1 MLTSNLY
8 MYTNRNIYYSLLIA
22 LFLLLPVSFSFAQ
35 KADNSTYK
43 ITGQILD
50 LQDYSPLQSVTVRL
64 LNEDST
70 QVASTMTNDN
80 GQYSFNVAKKK
91 TMYII
96 KASMVG
102 FLTKCKSVRV
112 MGKTTKVESI
122 RLSEDAKMLANVE
135 VTGNLPKVQAV
146 EDTLV
151 YNSDAFRLPDGSVL
165 EELIERIPG
174 AEVEDGKVTINGRE
188 VKKILLDGK
197 EFFVG
202 DMETALKNIPTTI
215 IDKIKHYDEK
225 SDMAKV
231 TGIDD
236 GQEQAVIDV
245 KIKKGMNIGYNVN
258 ADLSYGTE
266 HRYAERL
273 NANFFRDNMK
283 LSVFGNANNAN
294 GRSTPGRGG
303 RGGGGGG
310 GERIRKNF
318 GANLNFDDKKK
329 LKIDGN
335 LRWNHNDNE
344 SHSRS
349 SSESFVRKNGAFSNR
364 ESLNNGRSNGWNT
377 EWRIEWK
384 PTEDWNI
391 QFRPTASISTSDNLQ
406 RSWNGSF
413 NADPYKYMSD
423 PLNQMATFDDKDS
436 IRVNSGD
443 NLGIN
448 YSESKNVGMSMQVN
462 RKFGNKGRNLTVRLD
477 GSYGRNEGNSISKN
491 TTHYYKLR
499 GIDGNDS
506 VRYTNRYNESPSD
519 NRNFT
524 AQVSYSE
531 PIMTN
536 TFLQFSY
543 TFAYRYNNNNRDT
556 YDFRDLGGNFGK
568 DVEPAYR
575 SWDEYLTDNY
585 QKYLD
590 DSLSSYSKQTNYIHT
605 LDLSLRIVRD
615 RFNLSVGGRWTP
627 QTQHFM
633 RDYLNKDIDVTR
645 TTYNISPT
653 FTFRYRFSGQHTL
666 NMDYHGNTSQPGI
679 TQLLDIKDDS
689 NPQNISLGNP
699 NLKPSYTNNFN
710 LRYNLYIM
718 ERRQSVAANVSYQ
731 TTSNSISNATTYDD
745 VSGARTT
752 RPENINGNWNIGGNF
767 QFTSALDKAA
777 NWNFTTSTDVRYNN
791 HVAYVNLNK
800 SVDVEKNYTKSTNLG
815 ERLSG
820 SFRNTWLEVE
830 VNGRCSYSN
839 VKNALQSTGNSNTWL
854 YSYGCSF
861 NVKLPWGMILDTNVN
876 QQSRRGYA
884 DASFN
889 TNEFIWNGQIS
900 QELLPKRKLVVTLQ
914 FYDILHKQSNF
925 SRQISENSR
934 SDSWNNSINSYAML
948 HVIYQLRNF
957 GGKYGRGN
965 NGGGQRGGN
974 GNRGQG
980 FGGGGFGG
988 RG

>member
-1 MLTSNLY
+1 
-8 MYTNRNIYYSLLIA
+8 MYKNRNCIALLLIA
-22 LFLLLPVSFSFAQ
+22 LLLSAVSAFAQ
-35 KADNSTYK
+35 KADSQSYK
-43 ITGQILD
+43 ITGQVLD
-50 LQDYSPLQSVTVRL
+50 LQDYTPLQNVTVRL
-64 LNEDST
+64 LNVDST
-70 QVASTMTNDN
+70 EVSHALTNEN
-80 GQYSFNVAKKK
+80 GEYTFSVESKKGS
-91 TMYII
+91 YII

-102 FLTKCKSVRV
+102 FNTKYRTVK
-112 MGKTTKVESI
+112 MAGKTTKVEAI
-122 RLSEDAKMLANVE
+122 RLDEDAHLLENVE
-135 VTGNLPKVQAV
+135 VTGNIPKVQAV

-151 YNSDAFRLPDGSVL
+151 YNADAYRLPEGSVL
-165 EELIERIPG
+165 EELIERLPG
-174 AEVEDGKVTINGRE
+174 AEVEDGKITINGRE

-215 IDKIKHYDEK
+215 IDKLKHYDEK

-236 GQEQAVIDV
+236 GQEQPVIDV

-266 HRYAERL
+266 HRYAERV
-273 NANFFRDNMK
+273 NANFFKENMK
-283 LSVFGNANNAN
+283 VSLVGNANNAN

-303 RGGGGGG
+303 RGGGN
-310 GERIRKNF
+310 GERVRKSL
-318 GANLNFDDKKK
+318 GANMNYDDKKK
-329 LKIDGN
+329 LRIDGN
-335 LRWNHNDNE
+335 IRWNHNNTE
-344 SHSRS
+344 NHSRS

-364 ESLNNGRSNGWNT
+364 ESLNSGRTNGWNG

-384 PTEDWNI
+384 PSDVWNI
-391 QFRPTASISTSDNLQ
+391 QFRPTASISTSDNLT

-413 NADPYKYMSD
+413 NADPYKYMTD
-423 PLNQMATFDDKDS
+423 PLNEIAGFNDKDS
-436 IRVNSGD
+436 IRVNSG
-443 NLGIN
+443 NNVGIN
-448 YSESKNVGMSMQVN
+448 YSQSKNVGLSMQIN
-462 RKFGNKGRNLTVRLD
+462 RKFGDKGRNLTLRLD
-477 GSYGRNEGNSISKN
+477 GSYGSNDGNSISKN
-491 TTHYYKLR
+491 STHYYKLL
-499 GIDGNDS
+499 GLDGNDS
-506 VRYTNRYNESPSD
+506 VRYTNRYNESPAD

-524 AQVSYSE
+524 AQVTYSE
-531 PIMTN
+531 PIMKN

-543 TFAYRYNNNNRDT
+543 MFNYRYNNNNRDT
-556 YDFRDLGGNFGK
+556 YDFRELSDDFGK
-568 DVEPAYR
+568 GVEPEYR
-575 SWDEYLTDNY
+575 SWDEYLMDNY

-615 RFNLSVGGRWTP
+615 NFNLSIGGRWNP

-653 FTFRYRFSGQHTL
+653 LTFRYRFSSQHTL
-666 NMDYHGNTSQPGI
+666 NMDYHGNTSQPSI

-710 LRYNLYIM
+710 MRYNLYIM
-718 ERRQSVAANVSYQ
+718 ERRQSIAANLNYQ

-752 RPENINGNWNIGGNF
+752 KPENINGNWNLGGNF

-800 SVDVEKNYTKSTNLG
+800 SVDVEKNYTKSTNIG

-820 SFRNTWLEVE
+820 SFRNSWLEVE
-830 VNGRCSYSN
+830 VNGRCNYSN
-839 VKNALQSTGNSNTWL
+839 VKNELQSSGNSNTWL

-861 NVKLPWGMILDTNVN
+861 NVTLPWGMIIDTNVN

-900 QELLPKRKLVVTLQ
+900 QQLLPRKKLVLTLQ

-957 GGKYGRGN
+957 GGKHGRNG
-965 NGGGQRGGN
+965 NGGGPR
-974 GNRGQG
+974 
-980 FGGGGFGG
+980 GGFGNDG
-988 RG
+988 R

>member
-1 MLTSNLY
+1 M
-8 MYTNRNIYYSLLIA
+8 
-22 LFLLLPVSFSFAQ
+22 FLLLPVSFSFAQ

-64 LNEDST
+64 LNQDST
-70 QVASTMTNDN
+70 LVANTLTNDN
-80 GQYSFNVAKKK
+80 GQYSFNVPKKK
-91 TMYII
+91 NTYII

-112 MGKTTKVESI
+112 IGKTTKVESI

-423 PLNQMATFDDKDS
+423 PLNRHLTLLCTEYFTLYADNIADIHLFKIS
-436 IRVNSGD
+436 IRIFTDTVTCNVYLNVSVTILYITERSLAHDTLKHHTSGY
-443 NLGIN
+443 G
-448 YSESKNVGMSMQVN
+448 N
-462 RKFGNKGRNLTVRLD
+462 RFAFKFI
-477 GSYGRNEGNSISKN
+477 EI
-491 TTHYYKLR
+491 
-499 GIDGNDS
+499 I
-506 VRYTNRYNESPSD
+506 
-519 NRNFT
+519 
-524 AQVSYSE
+524 
-531 PIMTN
+531 
-536 TFLQFSY
+536 
-543 TFAYRYNNNNRDT
+543 
-556 YDFRDLGGNFGK
+556 
-568 DVEPAYR
+568 
-575 SWDEYLTDNY
+575 
-585 QKYLD
+585 
-590 DSLSSYSKQTNYIHT
+590 
-605 LDLSLRIVRD
+605 LDLLRMMRLIILGDHKRILTRCLQIGKLFSLILA
-615 RFNLSVGGRWTP
+615 NLV
-627 QTQHFM
+627 
-633 RDYLNKDIDVTR
+633 DI
-645 TTYNISPT
+645 
-653 FTFRYRFSGQHTL
+653 
-666 NMDYHGNTSQPGI
+666 
-679 TQLLDIKDDS
+679 
-689 NPQNISLGNP
+689 
-699 NLKPSYTNNFN
+699 
-710 LRYNLYIM
+710 LRLYITLI
-718 ERRQSVAANVSYQ
+718 VLLIV
-731 TTSNSISNATTYDD
+731 ISHD
-745 VSGARTT
+745 
-752 RPENINGNWNIGGNF
+752 
-767 QFTSALDKAA
+767 FTLPVKHL
-777 NWNFTTSTDVRYNN
+777 R
-791 HVAYVNLNK
+791 L
-800 SVDVEKNYTKSTNLG
+800 TK
-815 ERLSG
+815 
-820 SFRNTWLEVE
+820 
-830 VNGRCSYSN
+830 
-839 VKNALQSTGNSNTWL
+839 
-854 YSYGCSF
+854 
-861 NVKLPWGMILDTNVN
+861 
-876 QQSRRGYA
+876 
-884 DASFN
+884 
-889 TNEFIWNGQIS
+889 
-900 QELLPKRKLVVTLQ
+900 LLPVKPLFGHFPKN
-914 FYDILHKQSNF
+914 FY
-925 SRQISENSR
+925 
-934 SDSWNNSINSYAML
+934 YC
-948 HVIYQLRNF
+948 
-957 GGKYGRGN
+957 
-965 NGGGQRGGN
+965 
-974 GNRGQG
+974 
-980 FGGGGFGG
+980 
-988 RG
+988 